1 MNLWIY
7 YRSQQHKLL
16 SLGLKKRNKVSA
28 EFSMSSLTDIIF
40 LLLIFFMLTS
50 SMIQITVELPKSDSR
65 TVAPTTV
72 AVTIMKNGDYNF
84 NGKKVQASELN
95 RNIRNSL
102 SKMNPEE
109 KKDAT
114 VTIISEVGVPW
125 KSVYDVMGMANSNR
139 MRAIIAT
146 QPNK

>member
-1 MNLWIY
+1 
-7 YRSQQHKLL
+7 
-16 SLGLKKRNKVSA
+16 
-28 EFSMSSLTDIIF
+28 
-40 LLLIFFMLTS
+40 
-50 SMIQITVELPKSDSR
+50 MIQITVELPKSDSR